1 MVYFLIFI
9 SKTVENVL
17 ATLRI
22 ILISNQKKL
31 MGATLNFIVTLIWI
45 FSTISILRNF
55 TKEPLCILVYA
66 FGCFIG
72 SYLGSSLEEKLALG
86 ESMLTVITKH
96 DSSIELKLRELGY
109 IVTIIDGYG
118 YNSNKKVLL
127 IMIPRKKK
135 YKVFHLIKL
144 LDNKATIIS
153 ENASYVTN

>member
-1 MVYFLIFI
+1 MTYILIFI
-9 SKTVENVL
+9 SKTIENIL

-22 ILISNQKKL
+22 ILLSNQKKL
-31 MGATLNFIVTLIWI
+31 LGAALNFIVTLIWI

-55 TKEPLCILVYA
+55 SKDPLCILIYA

-86 ESMLTVITKH
+86 ESMLTVITKQ
-96 DSSIELKLRELGY
+96 DSTIEYKLRELGY

-144 LDNKATIIS
+144 LDSKATIIS
-153 ENASYVTN
+153 ENASYVKN